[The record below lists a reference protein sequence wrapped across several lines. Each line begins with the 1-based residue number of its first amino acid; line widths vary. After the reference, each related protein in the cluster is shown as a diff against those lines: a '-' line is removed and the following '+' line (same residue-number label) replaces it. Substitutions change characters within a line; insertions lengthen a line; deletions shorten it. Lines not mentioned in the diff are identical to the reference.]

1 MKMIKIMS
9 LIVVLII
16 LECLI
21 FEISLSNATKHCPL
35 AHRLNSDMS
44 CRICDRLNDKM
55 LIEHFNIDTNEL
67 TMSINEKGKVTWI
80 RHPYKYVSNF
90 NTKIETNKI
99 LFDTFNADS
108 LIVNDIK
115 YPLKKL

>member
-1 MKMIKIMS
+1 MKIIKITS

-16 LECLI
+16 FGYLI
-21 FEISLSNATKHCPL
+21 FEMSLSNATKYCPL

-67 TMSINEKGKVTWI
+67 TMSINEKGKVTWM
-80 RHPYKYVSNF
+80 RHPYNYVSNF
-90 NTKIETNKI
+90 NTKIEMNKI
-99 LFDTFNADS
+99 LFDTVNTDS

-115 YPLKKL
+115 YPIKKL